1 MERGDAS
8 HVLRMPERTAR
19 TVVSKLTQQGFLK
32 SSTPKGPVRVAFPLE
47 YRERLFPNLFAEGKI
62 EAPEPPALQFGR

>member
-1 MERGDAS
+1 
-8 HVLRMPERTAR
+8 
-19 TVVSKLTQQGFLK
+19 LK

-62 EAPEPPALQFGR
+62 DAPDPPVLQFSR